1 MNKITDYFNKNDYKN
16 IEKYKYLI
24 MLGLNIRNL
33 KEFPIQDKV
42 VKKYESELWKCI
54 YNENVLQKRDNMSVF
69 GYEDLGFWKG
79 RTLECE
85 SIIEDLEELLK

>member
-1 MNKITDYFNKNDYKN
+1 MKIVIRFLISFGEYISEVVMGKK
-16 IEKYKYLI
+16 IEKLI
-24 MLGLNIRNL
+24 
-33 KEFPIQDKV
+33 
-42 VKKYESELWKCI
+42 KKYESELWKCR
-54 YNENVLQKRDNMSVF
+54 YNENILQKRDNLSVF

>member
-1 MNKITDYFNKNDYKN
+1 MCFTFASFSRRNREEYVGEVVMKKKKIKK
-16 IEKYKYLI
+16 LI
-24 MLGLNIRNL
+24 
-33 KEFPIQDKV
+33 
-42 VKKYESELWKCI
+42 KKYESESWKCR
-54 YNENVLQKRDNMSVF
+54 YNENVLQKRDSLSVF